1 MVNRDRHDITFEILR
16 KAISGKKKTEL
27 MKEVGLSYTQSK
39 NYLNVLVEK
48 ELLAIDAKRLFRTT
62 SKGLEFLEKCEQC
75 PLFKWIDRKSKLMR
89 KK

>member
-16 KAISGKKKTEL
+16 KATAGKKKTEL
-27 MKEVGLSYTQSK
+27 MRDVGLSYTQSK
-39 NYLNVLVEK
+39 NYLSALVEK
-48 ELLAIDAKRLFRTT
+48 ELLAIDEKRLFRTT

-75 PLFKWIDRKSKLMR
+75 PLFKWDRQ